1 MAVVA
6 AAAVADMSEPQKTLL
21 GLGFRAELA
30 LFIERHQGISFVE
43 ILAEDFPSPGQ
54 IPEALKVLHRR
65 GIEII
70 PHSTS
75 LSLGS
80 TTVPS
85 PRLLKHLDELARY
98 FDAPFVSDHIAL
110 VRAGGL
116 ESGHLLPVQ
125 RNQTMVDLLKRN
137 IAEARAGLSVPLVLE
152 NIATTFDWPAAHTEM
167 DEAQFLRL
175 ILEETDSKLLLD
187 VSNLFANSFNHK
199 FDAGCFLRD
208 LPLERLQYV
217 HLAGG
222 AFKQGLYHD
231 THCHP
236 LRQES
241 LKLLSLLASLCRS
254 ANLPLKR
261 VMLERDDN
269 FAEDEELASELAAI
283 EEACRPL
290 PAVVAPAVSS
300 IVLAV
305 SDASTLA
312 ASASMSNYALAEPE
326 LSCPAVSAGLLPAR
340 APSEPGPAD
349 HVEAPGAGGRSSQ
362 TLESIEAC
370 HRALLSALLQEPEG
384 GGPSP
389 ALPPELSGFDKDLL
403 SQAGQS
409 LARKRLRT
417 MKRACPYLMEIFP
430 REEMLDQVLRRF
442 YRDSPS
448 PSADGPYTDAMHF
461 LLYLQGK
468 KHEFT
473 AVSGYK
479 LTPQAVKQARRH
491 LSQGSFWERLR
502 QGFFP

>member
-116 ESGHLLPVQ
+116 ESGHLLPVP
-125 RNQTMVDLLKRN
+125 RNQTMVELLKRN

-167 DEAQFLRL
+167 NEAQFLRL

-187 VSNLFANSFNHK
+187 VSNLFANSFNHR
-199 FDAGCFLRD
+199 FDAGCFLRE
-208 LPLERLQYV
+208 LPLERLEYV

-283 EEACRPL
+283 EEACRTLPL
-290 PAVVAPAVSS
+290 VVAPAVSS
-300 IVLAV
+300 IV

-312 ASASMSNYALAEPE
+312 ASASMSNSPLAEPE

-340 APSEPGPAD
+340 APSEPGPARPA
-349 HVEAPGAGGRSSQ
+349 ETFRTGEGARSSQ

-370 HRALLSALLQEPEG
+370 QRALLSALLQEPEAG
-384 GGPSP
+384 GSSSV
-389 ALPPELSGFDKDLL
+389 LPPELSGFDKDLL
-403 SQAGQS
+403 WQAGQS
-409 LARKRLRT
+409 LVRKRLRT

-430 REEMLDQVLRRF
+430 REEMLDQALRRF

-448 PSADGPYTDAMHF
+448 PSAAGPYTDAMHF
-461 LLYLQGK
+461 LLYLHGK
-468 KHEFT
+468 KHEFA

-479 LTPQAVKQARRH
+479 LTPQAVKQAQRH

-502 QGFFP
+502 QGLFP